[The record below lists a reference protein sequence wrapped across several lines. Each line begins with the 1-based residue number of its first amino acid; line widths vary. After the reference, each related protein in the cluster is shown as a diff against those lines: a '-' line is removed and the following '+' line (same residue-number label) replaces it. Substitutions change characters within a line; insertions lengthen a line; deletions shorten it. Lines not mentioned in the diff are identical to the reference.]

1 MITFEQYLLKQKHLN
16 ENKLAYLIASFGEA
30 KNYINKYDCL
40 RDTGITMDDIKAMYE
55 YSLSHQKTKT
65 EIQKEF
71 KGKPEPFVA
80 DYNGIPGKF
89 ALRRWVVLK
98 KIIDQKKVST
108 KSSVGK
114 NKNNLFAGFH
124 DTALKAGSQNQ
135 QNGKSTGWQPSS
147 QDFESL
153 ICLAYNLKNNAL
165 NQNEQKDLVE
175 AEKLQEKLAD
185 GIIKEDEISESDYAK
200 LYYLAHKKEIDACV
214 EPLFKNFKQ
223 RTGIRFDKLPEK
235 DDSSQIWKEFG
246 KINGAEYS
254 PNNTPKTD
262 IISSDNKQRVSCKR
276 AKGAQLMSGAQSE
289 SVATIITALYRT
301 FGKYENWPKN
311 IKVFKKQLT
320 NKAWKSIKFP
330 TARGV
335 GDLKR
340 ATDLTPEEQA
350 TLNELRKGEEELS
363 DIKQVLA
370 DLIQTNKRFENN
382 LLYEAATGNTK
393 FGGEINKVSNAPNVA
408 NIVLVWDDKDPA
420 KNEAYDIS
428 DYIKHIQKSGKVKY
442 SISYKTSSG
451 RTSIS
456 FRIQIL

>member
-1 MITFEQYLLKQKHLN
+1 
-16 ENKLAYLIASFGEA
+16 
-30 KNYINKYDCL
+30 
-40 RDTGITMDDIKAMYE
+40 
-55 YSLSHQKTKT
+55 
-65 EIQKEF
+65 
-71 KGKPEPFVA
+71 
-80 DYNGIPGKF
+80 
-89 ALRRWVVLK
+89 
-98 KIIDQKKVST
+98 
-108 KSSVGK
+108 
-114 NKNNLFAGFH
+114 
-124 DTALKAGSQNQ
+124 
-135 QNGKSTGWQPSS
+135 
-147 QDFESL
+147 L
-153 ICLAYNLKNNAL
+153 ICLAYNLKNDAL
-165 NQNEQKDLVE
+165 NKNEQKDLVE

-223 RTGIRFDKLPEK
+223 RKGIRFDKLPEK

-301 FGKYENWPKN
+301 FGKEEKWPKN

-340 ATDLTPEEQA
+340 ATDLTPEE
-350 TLNELRKGEEELS
+350 
-363 DIKQVLA
+363 
-370 DLIQTNKRFENN
+370 
-382 LLYEAATGNTK
+382 
-393 FGGEINKVSNAPNVA
+393 
-408 NIVLVWDDKDPA
+408 
-420 KNEAYDIS
+420 
-428 DYIKHIQKSGKVKY
+428 
-442 SISYKTSSG
+442 
-451 RTSIS
+451 
-456 FRIQIL
+456 